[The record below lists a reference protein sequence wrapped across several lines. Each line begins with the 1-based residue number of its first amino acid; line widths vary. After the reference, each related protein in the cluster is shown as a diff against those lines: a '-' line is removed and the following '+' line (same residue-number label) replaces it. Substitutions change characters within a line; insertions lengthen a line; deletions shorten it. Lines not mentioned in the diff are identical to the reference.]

1 MDTLLSRT
9 LPLVL
14 LAFAVGLVGCDT
26 TDSND
31 TDSEARLRLAF
42 TTTTNSTAALTARS
56 TTLSDSGNNE
66 LTIDRVQLAISELEL
81 ERPDEDGNDDE
92 SERDDIER
100 GPFVVDLP
108 LDGNDSVTFADGV
121 VEAGEWEEIEFEID
135 RLERDDEDEARVLDE
150 TNFPENTSIRVE
162 GTYTPAGGEA
172 QPFVF
177 ITDLEAEQELE
188 FEPPI
193 TVSPESE
200 EQITLSVRLDAWF
213 RQNDGTLINPDEANA
228 GGAFEELVENN
239 IESSIDYEDDD
250 DDSDDDDS
258 DDDDSDDDD
267 DS

>member
-1 MDTLLSRT
+1 MDTSLSRT

-14 LAFAVGLVGCDT
+14 LAFAVGLAGCDT
-26 TDSND
+26 TDSNN

-42 TTTTNSTAALTARS
+42 TTTTSSTAALTARS

-81 ERPDEDGNDDE
+81 ERPDDDSDSGNDDA
-92 SERDDIER
+92 ERDDIER
-100 GPFVVDLP
+100 GPLVVDLP
-108 LDGNDSVTFADGV
+108 LAGEGPVTFASGV

-135 RLERDDEDEARVLDE
+135 RLERDDDDEARVLDE
-150 TNFPENTSIRVE
+150 ANFPENTSIRVE

-177 ITDLEAEQELE
+177 TTDLEAEQELE
-188 FEPPI
+188 FDPPI

-239 IESSIDYEDDD
+239 IESSIDYDDD
-250 DDSDDDDS
+250 DDDDDS